1 MSSIMKKI
9 WPRIKV
15 FFGMY
20 VGSVAAIWGVAEAST
35 YFTGNSLKEFLAAC
49 RRENAMA
56 HYKALRLVRRRPFA
70 QKNHRGVSENVLGR
84 EVFLPVW
91 SLSTRAYA
99 LPHPA

>member
-1 MSSIMKKI
+1 MKLSDMSQQFYAYLMTQGLRDLLAAMLLGFIGYRLARVL
-9 WPRIKV
+9 PR
-15 FFGMY
+15 
-20 VGSVAAIWGVAEAST
+20 
-35 YFTGNSLKEFLAAC
+35 LLAAC

>member
-1 MSSIMKKI
+1 
-9 WPRIKV
+9 
-15 FFGMY
+15 
-20 VGSVAAIWGVAEAST
+20 
-35 YFTGNSLKEFLAAC
+35 
-49 RRENAMA
+49 MA

-99 LPHPA
+99 LPRPA